1 MAAAQIADI
10 IGDWDDLI
18 KDYREFEDTHG
29 HYMKK
34 YEEMTGLQ
42 RQCQSLLTAQQ
53 KQLKTLQTK
62 MKGASPVAGAEE
74 EKRDQLITKRKQ
86 QLKNIEE
93 TLPKKNGMYLNVILG
108 DVNTSLLNKADRFKY
123 KEQYE
128 HFKLVLTVLSLC
140 LSIVALI
147 FDYRVIDRLLDY
159 LLVWYYC
166 MVTIRE
172 SILRING
179 SHIKG
184 WWLTH
189 HYITA
194 VQGGIIVTWP
204 EDEPYEAFRVQF
216 MWFALY
222 LSIVQLC
229 QYRYQKGCLYRLRA
243 LGERHNMDVTVD
255 GFHVWMW
262 RGLGFLLPFL
272 FFGYFFQLYNAYTLY
287 QLSYHPAAD
296 WQVPVT
302 ACIFF
307 ILAIGNILTT
317 TQVLQLKLRQR
328 LQQKFWPS
336 DSKNPENLCKSG

>member
-147 FDYRVIDRLLDY
+147 FDYR
-159 LLVWYYC
+159 
-166 MVTIRE
+166 
-172 SILRING
+172 
-179 SHIKG
+179 
-184 WWLTH
+184 
-189 HYITA
+189 
-194 VQGGIIVTWP
+194 P